1 MPTCHICSQPAGP
14 SGTVLSSIVTAT
26 AGPSFSRT
34 LCFNCSLHLLDLLD
48 GCATAHAAGHPD
60 VLSEAADLVA
70 SANADDAPPEDDE
83 DDEEDDEDDD
93 NSSDLDMLDSTRKR
107 FLNDPHTLDRDFDND
122 L

>member
-34 LCFNCSLHLLDLLD
+34 LCFNCSLDLLDLLD

-60 VLSEAADLVA
+60 VLSEAADLVTQTN
-70 SANADDAPPEDDE
+70 SDDAPLDVDDS
-83 DDEEDDEDDD
+83 DDD
-93 NSSDLDMLDSTRKR
+93 LGDDPDSWPETE
-107 FLNDPHTLDRDFDND
+107 
-122 L
+122 

>member
-34 LCFNCSLHLLDLLD
+34 LCFKCSCDLLDLLD

-70 SANADDAPPEDDE
+70 NTNADDGIDDAPLQ
-83 DDEEDDEDDD
+83 EDDD
-93 NSSDLDMLDSTRKR
+93 WGD
-107 FLNDPHTLDRDFDND
+107 DND
-122 L
+122 APD